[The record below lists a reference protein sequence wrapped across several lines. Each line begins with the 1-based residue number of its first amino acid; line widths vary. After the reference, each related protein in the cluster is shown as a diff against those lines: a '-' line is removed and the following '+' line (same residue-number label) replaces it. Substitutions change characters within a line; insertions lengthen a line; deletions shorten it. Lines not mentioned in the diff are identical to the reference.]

1 MGKVYQNPIT
11 LHGTH
16 FDTENR
22 PTLHQS
28 ALYIDEIFILPA
40 EDWKGLHEEIG
51 VTHLMPLY
59 TVSSK

>member
-1 MGKVYQNPIT
+1 MH
-11 LHGTH
+11 L
-16 FDTENR
+16 DTENR

-59 TVSSK
+59 TVPSK